1 MKRVCSL
8 DYLYKETFETDITN
22 AEGKVL
28 VSIGTSVT
36 PEILLKLYFHDTY
49 AQEQKIEEEVVEIIE
64 VIDELK
70 SSTGSQDETV
80 VLKEF
85 ESGADAA
92 VRGDVATS
100 AIVVDL
106 AAIGHRDKSDEA
118 DEADEADGTDKD
130 DKSAESDTD
139 KEGAD
144 NEASSETEIDA
155 DGNIKGSGLKSA
167 SKNAKD
173 KSTKTIESPV
183 EEPEDK
189 QLKFDEE
196 VAKRLVDY
204 SVKLGKELGFSKAEL
219 KEIEEVAYNYNI
231 AITQFTTDDLLKR
244 GFRKT
249 KVRAAYEY
257 LSKANT
263 VSEKVIESV
272 KLCAN
277 NYESESFALNAKI
290 PYHHIVAV
298 TSYYEEL
305 LAQYSSKNKTL
316 AKMMEL
322 GGNKFNIFVLHK
334 FIRIMR
340 EANE

>member
-22 AEGKVL
+22 ADGKVL
-28 VSIGTSVT
+28 VSLGTSVT
-36 PEILLKLYFHDTY
+36 PEILLKLYFNETY
-49 AQEQKIEEEVVEIIE
+49 IQEQKIEEEVVEIIE
-64 VIDELK
+64 EIDELK
-70 SSTGSQDETV
+70 SSMDSEDETI

-85 ESGADAA
+85 ESGADAVA
-92 VRGDVATS
+92 HGDVATS

-106 AAIGHRDKSDEA
+106 AAIGHGDKVDEDDKDAESEA
-118 DEADEADGTDKD
+118 DNVNA
-130 DKSAESDTD
+130 D
-139 KEGAD
+139 KED
-144 NEASSETEIDA
+144 SSEIEIDA
-155 DGNIKGSGLKSA
+155 AGNIRGSGSKDA
-167 SKNAKD
+167 SKNDKD
-173 KSTKTIESPV
+173 KSSKTIESPV

-196 VAKRLVDY
+196 LAKRLVDY
-204 SVKLGKELGFSKAEL
+204 SVKLGKELGFLKAEL

-244 GFRKT
+244 GFRKM
-249 KVRAAYEY
+249 KVQAAYEY

-277 NYESESFALNAKI
+277 NYESETFALNAKI
-290 PYHHIVAV
+290 PYHHIVAI

-305 LAQYSSKNKTL
+305 LAQYNSKSKAL

-340 EANE
+340 ETNE

>member
-22 AEGKVL
+22 ADGKVL
-28 VSIGTSVT
+28 VSVGTSVT
-36 PEILLKLYFHDTY
+36 PEILLKLYFNDTY

-64 VIDELK
+64 EIDELE
-70 SSTGSQDETV
+70 SSLNPEDESV

-85 ESGADAA
+85 ESGAGAA
-92 VRGDVATS
+92 ARGDVATS

-106 AAIGHRDKSDEA
+106 AAIGHGDK
-118 DEADEADGTDKD
+118 ADGKD
-130 DKSAESDTD
+130 EDTQAAESEID
-139 KEGAD
+139 KENAD
-144 NEASSETEIDA
+144 KEESLDA
-155 DGNIKGSGLKSA
+155 EVDAAGNVKGFD
-167 SKNAKD
+167 SKDAFKKDKD
-173 KSTKTIESPV
+173 KSGKTIESPE

-244 GFRKT
+244 GFRKM

-257 LSKANT
+257 LSKSNT

-277 NYESESFALNAKI
+277 NYESETFALNAKI
-290 PYHHIVAV
+290 PYHHIVAI

-305 LAQYSSKNKTL
+305 LAQYNSKSKAL
-316 AKMMEL
+316 AKMLEL

>member
-22 AEGKVL
+22 ADGKVL
-28 VSIGTSVT
+28 VSMGTSVT
-36 PEILLKLYFHDTY
+36 PEILLKLYFNDTY

-64 VIDELK
+64 EIDELK
-70 SSTGSQDETV
+70 SSVGAEGETV

-85 ESGADAA
+85 EPGAGGAA
-92 VRGDVATS
+92 RGDVATS

-106 AAIGHRDKSDEA
+106 AAIGHGDKADATEEDGKTAESEA
-118 DEADEADGTDKD
+118 DAENADKD
-130 DKSAESDTD
+130 DSSDT
-139 KEGAD
+139 
-144 NEASSETEIDA
+144 EAGVA
-155 DGNIKGSGLKSA
+155 GNAKGSGSKAA
-167 SKNAKD
+167 SKDDKD
-173 KSTKTIESPV
+173 KAGKTIESPV

-231 AITQFTTDDLLKR
+231 GITQFTTDDLKKR
-244 GFRKT
+244 EFRKI
-249 KVRAAYEY
+249 KVRASYEY
-257 LSKANT
+257 LLKANT

-305 LAQYSSKNKTL
+305 LAQYSSKNKAL

-340 EANE
+340 ETNE

>member
-22 AEGKVL
+22 ADGKVL
-28 VSIGTSVT
+28 VSEGTSVT
-36 PEILLKLYFHDTY
+36 PEILLKLYFNDTY

-64 VIDELK
+64 EIDELE
-70 SSTGSQDETV
+70 SSLNSEDESV

-85 ESGADAA
+85 ESGAGAA
-92 VRGDVATS
+92 ARGEVATS

-106 AAIGHRDKSDEA
+106 AAIGHGDK
-118 DEADEADGTDKD
+118 ADGTDED
-130 DKSAESDTD
+130 TQATEPEIDKENGDKEDSSDT
-139 KEGAD
+139 EV
-144 NEASSETEIDA
+144 DA
-155 DGNIKGSGLKSA
+155 AGNVKDSGSKDV
-167 SKNAKD
+167 SKKDKD
-173 KSTKTIESPV
+173 KSGKTIESHV
-183 EEPEDK
+183 EDPEDK

-231 AITQFTTDDLLKR
+231 AITQFTTDDLLKP
-244 GFRKT
+244 GFRKM

-277 NYESESFALNAKI
+277 NYESETFALNAKI

-305 LAQYSSKNKTL
+305 LAQYNSKSKTL
-316 AKMMEL
+316 AKIMEL

>member
-22 AEGKVL
+22 AEGMVL
-28 VSIGTSVT
+28 VSLGTSVT
-36 PEILLKLYFHDTY
+36 PEILLKLYFQETY

-64 VIDELK
+64 EIEEIK
-70 SSTGSQDETV
+70 SSAESEDETV

-85 ESGADAA
+85 ELGAIGDQ
-92 VRGDVATS
+92 RGDVATS

-106 AAIGHRDKSDEA
+106 AAIGHGNKADGTNEEGEAKDTGNVEAATESEFEA
-118 DEADEADGTDKD
+118 DE
-130 DKSAESDTD
+130 SNSD
-139 KEGAD
+139 KENAD
-144 NEASSETEIDA
+144 ID
-155 DGNIKGSGLKSA
+155 S
-167 SKNAKD
+167 D
-173 KSTKTIESPV
+173 KSTKGSGSKGSIKDKTDKSGKTIEGPID
-183 EEPEDK
+183 EPEDK

-196 VAKRLVDY
+196 QAKRLVDY
-204 SVKLGKELGFSKAEL
+204 SVKLGKELGFAKAEL

-244 GFRKT
+244 GFRKM

-277 NYESESFALNAKI
+277 NYESETFALNAKI
-290 PYHHIVAV
+290 PYHHIVAI

-305 LAQYSSKNKTL
+305 LAQYNSKSKTL

-340 EANE
+340 ENNE